1 MKVPALLRTAP
12 LLLVLLLLFT
22 AQTPKPVPLDQTLRE
37 SQGKKR
43 VLLITAPNA
52 GQADFKTQKALLA
65 AHPQELA
72 DRDLLVLEVL
82 YDHIPATDRQ
92 ALMQKV
98 GLKLPGFCV
107 VLIGKDGGVK
117 EKSKR
122 PIMPADLFGTMD
134 KMPMRREEMRRK

>member
-1 MKVPALLRTAP
+1 MKVPALLCTAP
-12 LLLVLLLLFT
+12 LLLVLFLLFT
-22 AQTPKPVPLDQTLRE
+22 AQTPKPVPLDQTLRA
-37 SQGKKR
+37 SRGKKR

-52 GQADFKTQKALLA
+52 GQADFRTQKALLA

-82 YDHIPATDRQ
+82 YDRISAADRQ
-92 ALMQKV
+92 VLRQRI
-98 GLKLPGFCV
+98 GPELPGFCV

-122 PIMPADLFGTMD
+122 PILPANLFGTVD